1 MPSGNTWGS
10 VSGSSTDR
18 KDAENMN
25 ATPSP
30 QGADPRLYQPE
41 LPFDGGLPPVVDRQ
55 GQYLLAN
62 VDESEPGL
70 W

>member
-1 MPSGNTWGS
+1 
-10 VSGSSTDR
+10 
-18 KDAENMN
+18 MN

-41 LPFDGGLPPVVDRQ
+41 LPFDGGLPPVADRQ
-55 GQYLLAN
+55 EQYLLAN